1 MEHHKK
7 MQKKATAQVSLER
20 EHYTV
25 AAFLLWEEVLY
36 A

>member
-1 MEHHKK
+1 
-7 MQKKATAQVSLER
+7 MQKKATAQISLER
-20 EHYTV
+20 ENHTV